1 MNNFEIVLTKHNKG
15 ILVANSV
22 EVAKNLG
29 VNHRDLLKKIDGY
42 VEKFKEIN
50 KSEGV
55 ATSFAYLDFY
65 VPSKYVHLQNKQE
78 YRNYLITEKGIAQLI
93 GGYSSAVPKAFDLNV
108 AYINEFERMK
118 NELNN
123 TVSKKELLL
132 VNVINAKNELEIAL
146 ALNKYENEYVR
157 PLETNLNE
165 TTKKLE
171 HKQEVI
177 DTMVEDVKLKTQR
190 QFLVEI
196 IKMKPKH
203 IKERWT
209 MLYKAYEHN
218 KHINLN
224 ARYEGYNLINSPKL
238 KSKLEYI
245 DKVANDIPFLY
256 GLAVKM
262 FECDFKDKLQKYI
275 EVL

>member
-1 MNNFEIVLTKHNKG
+1 MENLLIKVETREGKLVVSSRTIAEQLGKRHDNVVRDLEKILETSNVSSLIIPSTYKVIGQNREYKEYLLTK
-15 ILVANSV
+15 
-22 EVAKNLG
+22 
-29 VNHRDLLKKIDGY
+29 DGFTLY
-42 VEKFKEIN
+42 MFNIQGYQEFK
-50 KSEGV
+50 
-55 ATSFAYLDFY
+55 L
-65 VPSKYVHLQNKQE
+65 
-78 YRNYLITEKGIAQLI
+78 
-93 GGYSSAVPKAFDLNV
+93 
-108 AYINEFERMK
+108 AYINKF
-118 NELNN
+118 NEMEKQLLNN
-123 TVSKKELLL
+123 INSKQNLLL
-132 VNVINAKNELEIAL
+132 SIIQAPSEVERAV
-146 ALNKYENEYVR
+146 ALNKYELEYVK
-157 PLETNLNE
+157 PLEENLE
-165 TTKKLE
+165 KTTKKLE

-177 DTMVEDVKLKTQR
+177 DTMVEDIKLKTQR

-262 FECDFKDKLQKYI
+262 FESDFKDKLKKYMSA
-275 EVL
+275 L